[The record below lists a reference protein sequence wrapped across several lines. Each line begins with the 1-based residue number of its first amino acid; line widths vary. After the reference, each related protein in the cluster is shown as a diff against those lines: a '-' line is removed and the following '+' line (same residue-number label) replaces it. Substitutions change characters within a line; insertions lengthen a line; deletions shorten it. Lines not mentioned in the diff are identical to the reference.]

1 MKRKLGINT
10 DCLNGAFNE
19 VSTLVLAHDVGFEAI
34 TTATTSIHDVCN
46 LKNKADALG
55 IDFPYLHS
63 PFKNINSMWL
73 QGEDFRT
80 VYNGII
86 ESIDSASACG
96 VDAVVVHVSS
106 GWQAPPVNDLGLS
119 RFDSLVEYA
128 ADKKDILPFFVR
140 SIRRKAHPR
149 RKGPPPWNRAS
160 SPTSPKGIPRSQG
173 PQSAPRIAR
182 DECGSYGKTH

>member
-1 MKRKLGINT
+1 MIPPTERKKMKRKLGINT
-10 DCLNGAFNE
+10 DCLNGAFDE
-19 VSTLVLAHDVGFEAI
+19 VSTLVLAHNVGFEAI
-34 TTATTSIHDVCN
+34 TTSATSIHDVCN

-119 RFDSLVEYA
+119 RFDSLVE
-128 ADKKDILPFFVR
+128 
-140 SIRRKAHPR
+140 
-149 RKGPPPWNRAS
+149 
-160 SPTSPKGIPRSQG
+160 
-173 PQSAPRIAR
+173 
-182 DECGSYGKTH
+182 